1 MMLKQNVK
9 KLVSLMAMCVMSVGM
24 ASSAFASTTVNLH
37 WTQNTL
43 PHIDESTVETA
54 TPTEHTEIEPRI
66 NSRGEFYF
74 VYNLPAGNKP
84 GDPFLV
90 SDTFKVKGPFRI
102 NMAVDADDDELS
114 GHKMYLTLF
123 GKGYGIFGK
132 RISWIADGKEYG
144 YTFDKA
150 VAGQPYYFEL
160 ESDFYCRGDGDIT
173 NFDEVVEK

>member
-66 NSRGEFYF
+66 NSRGEF
-74 VYNLPAGNKP
+74 
-84 GDPFLV
+84 
-90 SDTFKVKGPFRI
+90 S
-102 NMAVDADDDELS
+102 
-114 GHKMYLTLF
+114 F
-123 GKGYGIFGK
+123 G
-132 RISWIADGKEYG
+132 
-144 YTFDKA
+144 
-150 VAGQPYYFEL
+150 
-160 ESDFYCRGDGDIT
+160 
-173 NFDEVVEK
+173 